1 MQMYS
6 YTNAKGKSYCILGFR
21 NDEERSRMLT
31 VLGKSDCLL
40 NTLSMRMRFSDLIRH
55 LDRRCTSGC
64 SLPAASSCIVLRS
77 EEMDEL
83 MAYVLGMLEEAATQ
97 HEHRAAQDRQ
107 LEKLCRDPRF
117 DEQDL
122 FGIHSGHGI
131 RAVNRG

>member
-40 NTLSMRMRFSDLIRH
+40 NTLSMRMRFCDLIRH
-55 LDRRCTSGC
+55 LDRRGTSVC
-64 SLPAASSCIVLRS
+64 SLQGVSSFIVLRS

-83 MAYVLGMLEEAATQ
+83 IAYLLGMLEEAVTQ
-97 HEHRAAQDRQ
+97 HENRAAQDKQ
-107 LEKLCRDPRF
+107 LEQLCRDPRF
-117 DEQDL
+117 DE
-122 FGIHSGHGI
+122 
-131 RAVNRG
+131 

>member
-21 NDEERSRMLT
+21 NDEECSRMLA

-83 MAYVLGMLEEAATQ
+83 MDYVLGMLEEAVKQ
-97 HEHRAAQDRQ
+97 HENRAAQDRQ
-107 LEKLCRDPRF
+107 IEKLCRDFRF
-117 DEQDL
+117 DDADFSSICPEQ
-122 FGIHSGHGI
+122 
-131 RAVNRG
+131 